1 MKQHHPASLSG
12 RLTILIALLLGLAL
26 LLPTPAAA
34 QGEITLA
41 SLTVRV
47 WPEFDRP
54 SSLVFLMGELS
65 PGVTL
70 PADLTFSLPPTAAV
84 NAVAYEDPATGDLLT
99 AQSSQVGNLLTMTS
113 PNGTFHIEYYDLA
126 LSIEGDQRS
135 YALSFP
141 LPYTVT
147 GEIVIEV
154 QQPVNASGLSVTP
167 AGGTTVTDA
176 LGLPAYVL
184 TLPGAQAGETVAL
197 SFTYTK
203 PDTALTADQFQQPP
217 VIPPVDTTT
226 STAGAAGGSGLPLGW
241 TIAIVL
247 VGVAAVS
254 AGVFLAIRNRRP
266 APRTVRPTAGAKR
279 FCTQCGKPVPPDAR
293 FCPHCGAALRR

>member
-1 MKQHHPASLSG
+1 MRQHHPVGLSG
-12 RLTILIALLLGLAL
+12 RLAILITILLGLAL
-26 LLPTPAAA
+26 LPPAPATA

-54 SSLVFLMGELS
+54 SALVFLIGEVS
-65 PGVTL
+65 PGATL
-70 PADLTFSLPPTAAV
+70 PADLTFSLPPTAAL
-84 NAVAYEDPATGDLLT
+84 NAVAYEDPASGDLLT

-147 GEIVIEV
+147 GEIVVEV
-154 QQPVNASGLSVTP
+154 QQPVNASSLSVTP
-167 AGGTTVTDA
+167 VGGTTVTDA
-176 LGLPAYVL
+176 LGQPAYVV
-184 TLPGAQAGETVAL
+184 TLPGVQAGETLAL

-203 PDTALTADQFQQPP
+203 PDTALTADQFQQPA
-217 VIPPVDTTT
+217 VIPPVDTT
-226 STAGAAGGSGLPLGW
+226 STAGAAGSSGLPLGW

-247 VGVAAVS
+247 AAVAAVS

-266 APRTVRPTAGAKR
+266 MPRRAKPTTEGSKR
-279 FCTQCGKPVPPDAR
+279 FCTQCGKPVPADAR
-293 FCPHCGAALRR
+293 FCPHCGVALRR